1 MYAVMHAS
9 YTHIFIFVSA
19 RKHTQH
25 THTHSHTHSL
35 SLSLTLSLSHTQ
47 THTHT
52 HRYVTWQLVSRYE
65 IVGHDYAGVAH
76 KMASWSQHEWKAVR
90 DDGSNTGLLL

>member
-1 MYAVMHAS
+1 M
-9 YTHIFIFVSA
+9 
-19 RKHTQH
+19 
-25 THTHSHTHSL
+25 
-35 SLSLTLSLSHTQ
+35 
-47 THTHT
+47 
-52 HRYVTWQLVSRYE
+52 TWQLVSRYE